1 MYGNL
6 SRFLM
11 HFGFLIKLVSPFKLQ
26 NSSMHFFIYGGI
38 NPKKTGGQFGL
49 SPLLTVVFQKYI
61 FRDNVK
67 PCFFVH
73 KSQFGQFGQIDRPRK
88 NYP

>member
-1 MYGNL
+1 
-6 SRFLM
+6 
-11 HFGFLIKLVSPFKLQ
+11 
-26 NSSMHFFIYGGI
+26 MHFFIYGGI

-73 KSQFGQFGQIDRPRK
+73 KSQFGQCGQIDRPRK